1 MSKHRY
7 GKEITGQCTIC
18 HAEGKTEIHHIISQA
33 KIERIKPH
41 EHGGNLDLK
50 TNPGNLIELCV
61 PCHDL
66 TSHSWYRAKMIA
78 EGKSKTVRKKGKR
91 RRHYTKAENNGKPC
105 LGTSKGGRP
114 CGNKG
119 LKTNGYCKTHQ
130 YQYEENKNLPDLHDE
145 GRLDEFEIDEIM
157 LWRELGIEPD
167 IEMFKDKSERW
178 KRRWL
183 S

>member
-1 MSKHRY
+1 MEIM
-7 GKEITGQCTIC
+7 GKCTIC

-78 EGKSKTVRKKGKR
+78 EGKSKTVRKKGKKVEDK
-91 RRHYTKAENNGKPC
+91 KAKKFSFAHSCFN
-105 LGTSKGGRP
+105 
-114 CGNKG
+114 
-119 LKTNGYCKTHQ
+119 
-130 YQYEENKNLPDLHDE
+130 
-145 GRLDEFEIDEIM
+145 IM
-157 LWRELGIEPD
+157 RDYSRVL
-167 IEMFKDKSERW
+167 
-178 KRRWL
+178 
-183 S
+183 